1 MNTTVSYDVTN
12 CTIIRDGA
20 AEYGKT
26 VKVRGGKIAAIE
38 NSPGGSGPSVTSY
51 DAEGHWLVPGFVEL
65 HIHGCGD
72 LSLEQETPAGQMLH
86 RMCRAL
92 AERGVNTFLPT
103 LQANEAA
110 IARLGGEL
118 AGVGGGGAGE
128 LRERIPGLYIE
139 GPFVHPD
146 KRGGILEG
154 HIAEPGPGLI
164 RRLQDTARGTIKM
177 MTIAPELPGADKLI
191 SVMDDEGIV
200 PCFGH
205 SSAGFSEG
213 LKAAAEYLRGSGK
226 SVHITHLFNAMS
238 PISHKEPGLAMLPF
252 LDRHVTFELN
262 GDGVHIH
269 PDMLRF
275 CWRHLDRKRMVL
287 ISDAVVSAGEPP
299 GEYAYFGK
307 EVVSGEDGVRYR
319 DSGVLIGSHL
329 LLPRIAAVFAGI
341 TGAGPEEI
349 IPLVTENP
357 LRVLGREGAPAD
369 LILIDDDFRL
379 IHNFHP
385 YGRSAPAP

>member
-1 MNTTVSYDVTN
+1 MKREDSYDVTN
-12 CTIIRDGA
+12 CRIIRGGK

-38 NSPGGSGPSVTSY
+38 NSSGEDDSGGRSSVY
-51 DAEGHWLVPGFVEL
+51 DAKGNWLVPGFVEL
-65 HIHGCGD
+65 HIHGCGE
-72 LSLEQETPAGQMLH
+72 LSLEQEAEGGQILH

-92 AERGVNTFLPT
+92 QEYGVNTFLPT
-103 LQANEAA
+103 LQCNETVL
-110 IARLGGEL
+110 ARLGAEL
-118 AGVGGGGAGE
+118 TENEA

-146 KRGGILEG
+146 KRGGILEE
-154 HIAEPGPGLI
+154 HISPPNADRLK
-164 RRLQDTARGTIKM
+164 RLQDTARGTIKM

-191 SVMDDEGIV
+191 TVMEEEGIV

-205 SSAGFSEG
+205 STAAFSEG
-213 LKAAAEYLRGSGK
+213 VTAAAVYHRGSGHK
-226 SVHITHLFNAMS
+226 VHITHLFNAMS

-252 LDRHVTFELN
+252 MSEDVTFELN

-275 CWRHLDRKRMVL
+275 CWKHLPRKGMVL
-287 ISDAVVSAGEPP
+287 VSDAVVSAGNPP
-299 GEYAYFGK
+299 GEYSYFGK
-307 EVVSGEDGVRYR
+307 DVVSGEEGVRYR
-319 DSGVLIGSHL
+319 ENGILIGSHL

-357 LRVLGREGAPAD
+357 RRIVGGEGAFAD
-369 LILIDDDFRL
+369 LILVDDDFRL
-379 IHNFHP
+379 IHNF
-385 YGRSAPAP
+385 YRMR